1 VLTVGIDLAAEAA
14 RSAMAVIRWE
24 KTVAVIEQLAL
35 GATDRMLVEAARPA
49 DKVGIDCPLGWP
61 VAFVDFVQRHARG
74 DIRPGE
80 GSDIEA
86 RRPLAYRR
94 TDLAVVHAGGPF
106 PLSVSSDRIGRAAMR
121 AAGLLSALA
130 MPGEPVDRSGHGRVV
145 EVYPAA
151 ALRRWGYES
160 RRYKG
165 GPNAGTRRILV
176 DRVLDA
182 TSSWLAISSEHRA
195 ACARSDD
202 VFDAVV
208 AALNARAAT
217 LPGAVSVPGPHELS
231 EAIIEGWIAVPVG
244 ELADL
249 DPRVGSKT

>member
-1 VLTVGIDLAAEAA
+1 
-14 RSAMAVIRWE
+14 
-24 KTVAVIEQLAL
+24 
-35 GATDRMLVEAARPA
+35 
-49 DKVGIDCPLGWP
+49 
-61 VAFVDFVQRHARG
+61 
-74 DIRPGE
+74 
-80 GSDIEA
+80 
-86 RRPLAYRR
+86 
-94 TDLAVVHAGGPF
+94 
-106 PLSVSSDRIGRAAMR
+106 MR
-121 AAGLLSALA
+121 AAGLLSVLA
-130 MPGEPVDRSGHGRVV
+130 KPGEPVDRSGRGQVV

-151 ALRRWGYES
+151 ALRRWGYQS

-165 GPNAGTRRILV
+165 RPNAATRRILV
-176 DRVLDA
+176 DRLLDA
-182 TSSWLAISSEHRA
+182 TSSWLVISSEHRA

-217 LPGAVSVPGPHELS
+217 LPGAVSVPGPDELS

>member
-1 VLTVGIDLAAEAA
+1 MAA
-14 RSAMAVIRWE
+14 IRWG
-24 KTVAVIEQLAL
+24 KTNAVIEQLAL
-35 GATDRMLVEAARPA
+35 GATDHTLVEAARRA

-74 DIRPGE
+74 EIRPGE
-80 GSDIEA
+80 GRDIEA

-94 TDLAVVHAGGPF
+94 TDLAVVHAGGPI

-130 MPGEPVDRSGHGRVV
+130 LPGEPVDRSGRARIV

-165 GPNAGTRRILV
+165 GANAGTRRILV
-176 DRVLDA
+176 DRFLDA
-182 TSSWLAISSEHRA
+182 TSSWLVISSEHRA
-195 ACARSDD
+195 ACTASDD
-202 VFDAVV
+202 VFDAVI
-208 AALNARAAT
+208 AALNARAAA
-217 LPGAVSVPGPHELS
+217 LPGAVSVPGPDEVS
-231 EAIIEGWIAVPVG
+231 DAVIEGWIAVPVG

-249 DPRVGSKT
+249 DPRVGSEPDTRLEIGGWTRYAY